1 MDTWRC
7 TRGRGIVGSVADEVE
22 EAIHRSRWRLRSLS
36 VVICVIL
43 LGLCGWG
50 ASLIARGLSADLG
63 HMVIFVGIGLI
74 PFGMTGLVLLF
85 FVDGPSV
92 PATPHLREQY
102 GAAELEPET
111 RAFKAL
117 ARGAKRVGLP
127 APRHVVLLAGAPATV
142 GEMLREEGGHQ
153 VARLLVD
160 PAITPETLSEDL
172 VEAVAAVSC
181 LRSAVR
187 VRGFACSWRLRE
199 TPAGA

>member
-1 MDTWRC
+1 MTHGAGGGVGLHPMDTWRC

-117 ARGAKRVGLP
+117 ARGAKRVGTAGP
-127 APRHVVLLAGAPATV
+127 APRGPSGGGAGHRRGDAARGRRTPGRSLAGRP
-142 GEMLREEGGHQ
+142 GDH
-153 VARLLVD
+153 ARD
-160 PAITPETLSEDL
+160 P
-172 VEAVAAVSC
+172 V
-181 LRSAVR
+181 
-187 VRGFACSWRLRE
+187 
-199 TPAGA
+199 